1 MLTINYSILNIHDGD
16 IVLDVGCGEGRHSI
30 KAYQS
35 ARCTV
40 YALDLE
46 QKNAIKTKFFLNLL
60 EGESNNRSR
69 WLSLRANALA
79 MPFPDKSFDKVIC
92 SEVLEHIPD
101 DRAAISEIKRI
112 LKDDGVLAVS
122 VPSFFS
128 ESIYWAIS
136 QQYHNQPGGHL
147 RKYRLNQLMSVLR
160 ESGFHVFNVHREH
173 SLHVPYWFLRCLF
186 GINREKA
193 FIPSLY
199 HRFLVWDIE
208 TGAKPVRLL
217 EKILNPAFGKSVV
230 LYAQKT

>member
-1 MLTINYSILNIHDGD
+1 MLTINYSILNIQDGD
-16 IVLDVGCGEGRHSI
+16 AVLDVGCGEGRHSI

-40 YALDLE
+40 YALDIE
-46 QKNAIKTKFFLNLL
+46 QKNAIRTKFFLNLMD
-60 EGESNNRSR
+60 EESNNRSR

-101 DRAAISEIKRI
+101 DQAVINEFKRI
-112 LKDDGVLAVS
+112 LKDDGILAVS
-122 VPSFFS
+122 VPSYFS
-128 ESIYWAIS
+128 ESIYWSITRK
-136 QQYHNQPGGHL
+136 YHNQPGGHI
-147 RKYRLNQLMSVLR
+147 RKYRLSQLLSILQK
-160 ESGFHVFNVHREH
+160 SGFSVFNIHREH

-208 TGAKPVRLL
+208 TGTKPLRQL
-217 EKILNPAFGKSVV
+217 EKILNPVFGKSVV
-230 LYAQKT
+230 LYAQKM

>member
-1 MLTINYSILNIHDGD
+1 MLTINYSILNVRDGD
-16 IVLDVGCGEGRHSI
+16 AVLDVGCGEGRHSI
-30 KAYQS
+30 KAYKS
-35 ARCTV
+35 AKCTV
-40 YALDLE
+40 YALDIE
-46 QKNAIKTKFFLNLL
+46 QKNAVRTKFFLNLL
-60 EGESNNRSR
+60 DEESNNRSR

-101 DRAAISEIKRI
+101 DRAVINEFKRI

-122 VPSFFS
+122 VPSYFS
-128 ESIYWAIS
+128 ETVYWTLS
-136 QQYHNQPGGHL
+136 REYHNQPGGHI
-147 RKYRLNQLMSVLR
+147 RKYRLNQLLSIMR
-160 ESGFHVFNVHREH
+160 ECGFSVFNVHREH

-193 FIPSLY
+193 FIPHLY

-217 EKILNPAFGKSVV
+217 EKIMNPVFGKSVV